1 MIRHVGEPPQ
11 STLRV
16 LQVTPT
22 SYAREGVIGG
32 GERIA
37 LYIDQSIRLAAA
49 QAGIALSTTL
59 LTLDAAEPFGA
70 RDDRYQGIMGKAWDA
85 RSIRSEDLIGRLRVA
100 DIVYVNQCLT
110 EVGLFAAA
118 HARLLGKPVYGS
130 DAGAAPAALLDFNHD
145 AALVYD
151 AVHAISAFGA
161 TAFADLPVP
170 VHVLPGPV
178 DTASYRPPDRPLR
191 DRKSVLAI
199 GRVLPHKGYERTI
212 RALPSGCR
220 LDIVGQHYDKQYL
233 AFLKACAA
241 GKDVRFHEG
250 LDDDD
255 VRGLLERAGVFVHA
269 STHSDYRGGFYS
281 YPELLGLAP
290 LEALSTGLLTLVS
303 DAGSLPELGVL
314 PGCRVFRSQDEL
326 DLLLAA
332 ATSGDAPVADPAATH
347 VAVTAA
353 YGLQR
358 VGAGLLAM
366 MKIAPCA
373 S

>member
-1 MIRHVGEPPQ
+1 MFRDLRDPPNG
-11 STLRV
+11 TLRV

-37 LYIDQSIRLAAA
+37 LYIDQSIRQAAA
-49 QAGIALSTTL
+49 QAGVALSTTL

-70 RDDRYQGIMGKAWDA
+70 REDRYQGIMGKAWEA
-85 RSIRSEDLIGRLRVA
+85 RSLRSEDLIRRLRLA

-130 DAGAAPAALLDFNHD
+130 DAGAAPAALLGFNQD

-161 TAFADLPVP
+161 TAFAELPVP
-170 VHVLPGPV
+170 IHVLPGPV
-178 DTASYRPPDRPLR
+178 DTASYPPPHRPLR

-212 RALPSGCR
+212 RALPSACR

-233 AFLKACAA
+233 AFLQDCAA
-241 GKDVRFHEG
+241 GKDVRFHDG

-255 VRGLLERAGVFVHA
+255 VRSLLDRAGVFVHS
-269 STHSDYRGGFYS
+269 STHIDYRGGFYS

-290 LEALSTGLLTLVS
+290 LEALSTGLPTLVS
-303 DAGSLPELGVL
+303 DAGSLPELGIL

-326 DLLLAA
+326 DRLLAA
-332 ATSGDAPVADPAATH
+332 ATSGDVPFVAPVEMHA
-347 VAVTAA
+347 AVTAN

-366 MKIAPCA
+366 MKFGPCA